1 MARPALLA
9 LCLVATAAGAHAQ
22 ETTRLL
28 VTVVD
33 DSTEAPV
40 AGAVVAV
47 ANGDAQATSGADG
60 LARLD
65 LPADIYVLNA
75 SAEGYDPVTFTVA
88 VSGAEMP
95 GVVGL
100 VPAAR
105 ALGEVVATAERP
117 RRDLDRVGFYERR
130 AEGRG
135 AYLDREELDL
145 KGQGQLAAALIGMP
159 GVTVQRW
166 KETSGLLGT
175 RLVAVS
181 SRGGMGPDG
190 LRSAAPCPM
199 TVYQDGVKVG
209 GDQDFDLTQHG
220 TEGLAG
226 IEVYAGP
233 ATVPMEYKQFTPCG
247 VILLWTRSE

>member
-1 MARPALLA
+1 MTRPALLA
-9 LCLVATAAGAHAQ
+9 LGLLVVTTAASAQ
-22 ETTRLL
+22 DTTRLL

-33 DSTEAPV
+33 DST
-40 AGAVVAV
+40 GAVVAGAIV
-47 ANGDAQATSGADG
+47 GLMGGTIQAVSGADG

-65 LPADIYVLNA
+65 LPPNIYVVHVKA
-75 SAEGYDPVTFTVA
+75 DGYDPITFTTSVD
-88 VSGAEMP
+88 GAEVA
-95 GVVGL
+95 GTAGL
-100 VPAAR
+100 LPAAR
-105 ALGEVVATAERP
+105 ALDEVVTTAERP
-117 RRDLDRVGFYERR
+117 RRDLDQVGFYTRR

-135 AYLDREELDL
+135 AYLDRAELDL
-145 KGQGQLAAALIGMP
+145 KGQGQLAAVLIGMP
-159 GVTVQRW
+159 GVKVQRW
-166 KETSGLLGT
+166 SEPPLGT

-199 TVYQDGVKVG
+199 RIYQDGVKIG
-209 GDQDFDLTQHG
+209 DDQDFDLTQHE

-233 ATVPMEYKQFTPCG
+233 ATVPTEYRQFTPCG